1 MVGWLC
7 AFVLSH
13 FSCVQLFARQAP
25 LSLGFPRQEYGS
37 EVPFPSPEDL
47 PDPGIE
53 PASFCNVSCT
63 GRQILYP
70 WCYLGSLS
78 WLQYILKALLT
89 LELAEGVCKHTL
101 LVPRAGR

>member
-1 MVGWLC
+1 MVSWLYAC
-7 AFVLSH
+7 VISH
-13 FSCVQLFARQAP
+13 FSRVQLFARQAP
-25 LSLGFPRQEYGS
+25 LSLGFSRQEYGS
-37 EVPFPSPEDL
+37 EVPFPSPVIFL
-47 PDPGIE
+47 TQGLNLRL
-53 PASFCNVSCT
+53 FFNVSCT